1 MMYKEAS
8 MHHLFKHGLSM
19 LIGGLVVVAVLVAT
33 QASAQEQPAADAAT
47 AAEAATAVEAAAPVA
62 PVLSYQGQLLDPF
75 TNAPKPNGLYAM
87 TFAIYTASAGGT
99 PQWGETKS
107 VVVNDGLFSTLL
119 GDVAPLNLAIFNGQ
133 PLFLGVKVGTDPE
146 ATPRQRLAYTPYSL
160 YAGNADTLDGLD
172 STAFVRTGQGG
183 GGGSAIA
190 FGFVDTDGERVSGT
204 DNWTSEWRDD
214 QDFYLI
220 DIDNEDYDYREYVT
234 VVTPTCGFPR
244 IPNTGSGEDKLV
256 VEFFS
261 PGGNRETCRF
271 HFVVFKP

>member
-1 MMYKEAS
+1 
-8 MHHLFKHGLSM
+8 MHHLFKQGLSM
-19 LIGGLVVVAVLVAT
+19 LIGGLVVVAVLVAA
-33 QASAQEQPAADAAT
+33 QASAQEEPAAAPAT
-47 AAEAATAVEAAAPVA
+47 VAVVDEAAAPVN

-75 TNAPKPNGLYAM
+75 TNAPKSNGIYLM
-87 TFAIYTASAGGT
+87 TFAIYDVATGGT
-99 PQWGETKS
+99 PLWAESKN
-107 VVVNDGLFSTLL
+107 VVVNDGLFSTYL
-119 GDVAPLNLAIFNGQ
+119 GDIAPLNLPIFDGR
-133 PLFLGVKVGTDPE
+133 LLYLGVKIGNDPE
-146 ATPRQRLAYTPYSL
+146 ATPRQRLAYTPYAL

-172 STAFVRTGQGG
+172 STAFVRTGGG
-183 GGGSAIA
+183 GGGGPIA
-190 FGFVDTDGERVSGT
+190 YGFVDTNGEKRSGT
-204 DNWTSEWRDD
+204 DNWNSEWRDD

-261 PGGNRETCRF
+261 PSGNRETCRF